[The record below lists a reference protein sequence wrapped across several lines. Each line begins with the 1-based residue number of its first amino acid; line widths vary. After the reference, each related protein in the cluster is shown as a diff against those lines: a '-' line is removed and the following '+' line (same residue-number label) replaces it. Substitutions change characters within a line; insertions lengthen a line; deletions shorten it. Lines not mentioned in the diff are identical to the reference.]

1 MKKTLLLIATL
12 FTFQAAYADYTTDCL
27 KGKKHS
33 AACKRMLND
42 YWKYNA
48 LIEKIAY
55 EEGIDPSLLKALIA
69 YESAYNA
76 KAVSSANAKGLTQ
89 VIPGTA
95 KQHGVYNSQYL
106 HIPAVSI
113 RTGAKEL
120 AKQWKKYQRLD
131 LTLAAY
137 NAGPGAVDKY
147 GGVPPYKETRAYVK
161 NITRLYA
168 EFKAAEKR
176 KGQTAKQQ
184 QAQITPPPSM
194 KNITPVAKTHATN
207 PELNVS
213 GAKFEYNAPQTQA
226 VSEKPTPKT
235 NKANKTIRKSKKSAV
250 PQQMAEQ
257 KSAFREV
264 VAN

>member
-1 MKKTLLLIATL
+1 MIKKPLLLLLTL

-42 YWKYNA
+42 YWKYND
-48 LIEKIAY
+48 LIEKIGR
-55 EEGIDPSLLKALIA
+55 EEGIDPALLKALIA
-69 YESAYNA
+69 YESAYNT
-76 KAVSSANAKGLTQ
+76 KAVSSAKAKGLTQ
-89 VIPGTA
+89 VIAGTA
-95 KQHGVYNSQYL
+95 KQHGVHNSQYL
-106 HIPAVSI
+106 HIPEVSI

-120 AKQWKKYQRLD
+120 AKQWKKYKRLD

-147 GGVPPYKETRAYVK
+147 NGVPPYKETRAYVK

-176 KGQTAKQQ
+176 KGQTVKQQ
-184 QAQITPPPSM
+184 QAQITPPPSV

-207 PELNVS
+207 PELNVA
-213 GAKFEYNAPQTQA
+213 GAKFEYNAPQMQT
-226 VSEKPTPKT
+226 VSDKPTPKT
-235 NKANKTIRKSKKSAV
+235 NKAIRKTKKSAV

-257 KSAFREV
+257 KSAFREI

>member
-1 MKKTLLLIATL
+1 MIKKPLLLLLTL

-48 LIEKIAY
+48 LIEKIGY
-55 EEGIDPSLLKALIA
+55 EEGVDPALLKALIA
-69 YESAYNA
+69 YESAYNS
-76 KAVSSANAKGLTQ
+76 KAVSHAKAKGLTQ
-89 VIPGTA
+89 VIAGTA
-95 KQHGVYNSQYL
+95 KQHGVSNSQYL
-106 HIPAVSI
+106 HIPEVSI

-120 AKQWKKYQRLD
+120 AKQWKKYRRLD

-147 GGVPPYKETRAYVK
+147 NGVPPYKETRAYVK

-176 KGQTAKQQ
+176 QGLPEKQV
-184 QAQITPPPSM
+184 AQITPPPTV
-194 KNITPVAKTHATN
+194 KNITPVANTQPKN
-207 PELNVS
+207 PELNIS
-213 GAKFEYNAPQTQA
+213 GAKFEFQA
-226 VSEKPTPKT
+226 ATRQAETKPKPK
-235 NKANKTIRKSKKSAV
+235 KTKQNRKKPH
-250 PQQMAEQ
+250 PQQIEEE
-257 KSAFREV
+257 STGFITV
-264 VAN
+264 IAN

>member
-33 AACKRMLND
+33 AACRQMLNN
-42 YWKYNA
+42 YWKYND
-48 LIEKIAY
+48 LIEKIAR
-55 EEGIDPSLLKALIA
+55 EEGIDPALLKALIA
-69 YESAYNA
+69 YESAYND
-76 KAVSSANAKGLTQ
+76 KAISSANAKGLTQ
-89 VIPGTA
+89 VIAGTA
-95 KQHGVYNSQYL
+95 KQHGVNNSQYL
-106 HIPAVSI
+106 YIPEVSI

-120 AKQWKKYQRLD
+120 AKQWKKYRRLD

-147 GGVPPYKETRAYVK
+147 NGVPPYKETRAYVK

-168 EFKAAEKR
+168 EFKAAEQR
-176 KGQTAKQQ
+176 NKGQTVKQQ
-184 QAQITPPPSM
+184 QAQFTPPPSL
-194 KNITPVAKTHATN
+194 KNVTPVANKQPKN
-207 PELNVS
+207 PELNIS
-213 GAKFEYNAPQTQA
+213 GAKFEYNAPQMQTA
-226 VSEKPTPKT
+226 SEKTTPQT
-235 NKANKTIRKSKKSAV
+235 SKAIRKTKKPES
-250 PQQMAEQ
+250 PQQQIAEQ

>member
-1 MKKTLLLIATL
+1 MKKPLLLLLTV

-42 YWKYNA
+42 YWKYND
-48 LIEKIAY
+48 LIEKIGR
-55 EEGIDPSLLKALIA
+55 EEGIDPALLKALIA

-76 KAVSSANAKGLTQ
+76 KAVSSAKAKGLTQ
-89 VIPGTA
+89 VIAGTA
-95 KQHGVYNSQYL
+95 KQHGVHNSQYL
-106 HIPAVSI
+106 HIPEVSI

-120 AKQWKKYQRLD
+120 AKQWKKYKRLD

-147 GGVPPYKETRAYVK
+147 KGVPPYKETRAYVK

-176 KGQTAKQQ
+176 KGQPKGV
-184 QAQITPPPSM
+184 TPQPYYANSG
-194 KNITPVAKTHATN
+194 
-207 PELNVS
+207 VS
-213 GAKFEYNAPQTQA
+213 GSPNNQAAQMPEVKIAKPNKPKIVQA
-226 VSEKPTPKT
+226 E
-235 NKANKTIRKSKKSAV
+235 NKTR
-250 PQQMAEQ
+250 
-257 KSAFREV
+257 KSAFRTV
-264 VAN
+264 IAN

>member
-1 MKKTLLLIATL
+1 MKKTLLLLLTL

-33 AACKRMLND
+33 AACRQMLNN
-42 YWKYNA
+42 YWKYND
-48 LIEKIAY
+48 LIEKIAR
-55 EEGIDPSLLKALIA
+55 EEGIDPALLKALIA

-76 KAVSSANAKGLTQ
+76 KAISSANAKGLTQ
-89 VIPGTA
+89 VIAGTA
-95 KQHGVYNSQYL
+95 KQHGVNNSQYL
-106 HIPAVSI
+106 YIPEVSI

-120 AKQWKKYQRLD
+120 AKQWKKYKRLD

-161 NITRLYA
+161 NITRLYG
-168 EFKAAEKR
+168 EFKAAERR
-176 KGQTAKQQ
+176 KGQTAQQ
-184 QAQITPPPSM
+184 QAQITPPPSL
-194 KNITPVAKTHATN
+194 KNVTPVAKTQTTN
-207 PELNVS
+207 PELNVA
-213 GAKFEYNAPQTQA
+213 GAKFEFQA
-226 VSEKPTPKT
+226 AQRQPENKPKT
-235 NKANKTIRKSKKSAV
+235 QKAIRKTKKSAV

>member
-1 MKKTLLLIATL
+1 MKKTLLLLLTA

-33 AACKRMLND
+33 ASCKRMLND

-48 LIEKIAY
+48 LIEKIGR
-55 EEGIDPSLLKALIA
+55 EEGIDPALLKALIA

-89 VIPGTA
+89 VIAGTA
-95 KQHGVYNSQYL
+95 KQHGVHNSQYL
-106 HIPAVSI
+106 HIPEVSI

-120 AKQWKKYQRLD
+120 AKQWKKYKRLD

-147 GGVPPYKETRAYVK
+147 GGIPPYKETRAYVK

-184 QAQITPPPSM
+184 QAQITPPPSL
-194 KNITPVAKTHATN
+194 KNVTPVANAQSKN
-207 PELNVS
+207 PELNIS
-213 GAKFEYNAPQTQA
+213 GAKFEFQA
-226 VSEKPTPKT
+226 ATRQANTPKAVAKQHR
-235 NKANKTIRKSKKSAV
+235 KATA
-250 PQQMAEQ
+250 PQQMAEN
-257 KSAFREV
+257 KSAFRTV
-264 VAN
+264 IAN